1 MSSTGSHLRRD
12 IEGLRAIAVIAVV
25 INHTLPAALSG
36 GFCGVDVFF
45 VISGYLIGKHLLEDI
60 QGGQFSIV
68 RFYGRRARRLLPAL
82 ITVLAAVWIA
92 GWLMLSASE
101 FTSLGAHIIAA
112 ALFCNN
118 FLLSAESG
126 YFDAEATT
134 KPLLHLWSLGVE
146 EQFYLLVP
154 LLLWLGSRGKQASIS
169 WVVRISLLSLLITV
183 MSFTPSF
190 YLLDTRFWELGFGVA
205 LGWLGLN
212 AHVLS
217 ARKRTLPT
225 GRYAEGVAYALILML
240 AAVLVGVGREDAWS
254 AGRLWANS
262 GLIILFVISIALAQ
276 VFGLYRSREAW
287 SRAVRLAQRHAAAL
301 RSLASLSGLLLVAAS
316 LGGITS
322 TDWPGPQ
329 TLLPVLG
336 TTLLIAAGPAAPAN
350 KLLGCA
356 PLVFLGGISY
366 PLYLWH
372 WPIIVLWRMFDSDAT
387 PIGYLT
393 PVSVAV
399 LLAWCTKHAVENPTR
414 FGTFAAFR
422 LRAPPIWALA
432 TGLVLAGLLGLSATA
447 TSGYPTRFS
456 PRLQQIASWSQ
467 SDASWR
473 PRECYFWPGWNQ
485 AFAAACTPEKR
496 GGVPRVLLWG
506 DSHAAHLYPGLE
518 QLQKRATFDVVQ
530 WTSAGCPPI
539 RGDWTA
545 EIADCPRRRLW
556 ELSHVA
562 TIAPDAAL
570 LSAAWELYLSRGVS
584 ADAILAAIEDDVRWL
599 RGLGVRH
606 IVVFGPGPR
615 WESPLPVALFRRMA
629 IGHTERIPERL
640 GGAVP
645 AAVWQLDARMAAL
658 TQSLQVDYLS
668 VLQQFCTAD
677 GCLTQGNLTAP
688 QPDLLFRDQ
697 DHLSVSGSEW
707 LISAAAPKIL
717 PRSERLE
724 RSLAEPALALGR
736 D

>member
-101 FTSLGAHIIAA
+101 FKSLGAHTVSAA
-112 ALFCNN
+112 FFSNN
-118 FLLSAESG
+118 LLLSAESG
-126 YFDAEATT
+126 YFDAAATT
-134 KPLLHLWSLGVE
+134 KPLLHLWSLGIE

-154 LLLWLGSRGKQASIS
+154 LLLWLGSTGRKASIV
-169 WVVRISLLSLLITV
+169 WVTRLTVLSLAVTML
-183 MSFTPSF
+183 SYSPSF
-190 YLLDTRFWELGFGVA
+190 YLLDTRFWELGVGVILGYLALNADSLGTHARVLRGVA
-205 LGWLGLN
+205 FGENVISVLLLILAAILVCAGRQDTWSLSRLAPTGGLIAILVIAVVLIQGLSLYRRPGSWSQLMSFVRRYEGLLRSVAGWLGLI
-212 AHVLS
+212 V
-217 ARKRTLPT
+217 
-225 GRYAEGVAYALILML
+225 I
-240 AAVLVGVGREDAWS
+240 
-254 AGRLWANS
+254 AGS
-262 GLIILFVISIALAQ
+262 FCGM
-276 VFGLYRSREAW
+276 
-287 SRAVRLAQRHAAAL
+287 
-301 RSLASLSGLLLVAAS
+301 
-316 LGGITS
+316 TS
-322 TDWPGPQ
+322 SYWPGPQ
-329 TLLPVLG
+329 TLFPVLG
-336 TTLLIAAGPAAPAN
+336 TALVIAAGPIASSN
-350 KLLGCA
+350 RSLCWY

-372 WPIIVLWRMFDSDAT
+372 WPILVFWRMTFIDAT
-387 PIGYLT
+387 ALGYAA
-393 PVSVAV
+393 AV
-399 LLAWCTKHAVENPTR
+399 LTAVSLAWCTKWAIEDPIR
-414 FGTFAAFR
+414 FGR
-422 LRAPPIWALA
+422 LGTRQLQPAPVWPLA
-432 TGLVLAGLLGLSATA
+432 LGLACVASLGVFVWRNA
-447 TSGYPTRFS
+447 GFPNRFS
-456 PRLQQIASWSQ
+456 PRLQQISAWSE
-467 SDASWR
+467 SDESWR
-473 PRECYFWPGWNQ
+473 LHHCYFWPGWTKP
-485 AFAAACTPEKR
+485 FAEECTPR
-496 GGVPRVLLWG
+496 RRAGVISLLLWG
-506 DSHAAHLYPGLE
+506 DSHAAHLYPGL
-518 QLQKRATFDVVQ
+518 QLLQRQENFDVIQ
-530 WTSAGCPPI
+530 WTAAGCPPT
-539 RGDWTA
+539 RSNWAA
-545 EIADCPRRRLW
+545 EISTCSKLRVW
-556 ELSHVA
+556 ELAHMASA
-562 TIAPDAAL
+562 APDAAV
-570 LSAAWELYLSRGVS
+570 LSAAWEIYLSEGMS
-584 ADAILAAIEDDVRWL
+584 ADAVLEAIESDVRWL
-599 RGLGVRH
+599 EGLGVRH

-615 WESPLPVALFRRMA
+615 WDSPLPVALFRYMTIR
-629 IGHTERIPERL
+629 HTERIPERL

-677 GCLTQGNLTAP
+677 GCLTQGNPTAP
-688 QPDLLFRDQ
+688 RPDLLFRDQ